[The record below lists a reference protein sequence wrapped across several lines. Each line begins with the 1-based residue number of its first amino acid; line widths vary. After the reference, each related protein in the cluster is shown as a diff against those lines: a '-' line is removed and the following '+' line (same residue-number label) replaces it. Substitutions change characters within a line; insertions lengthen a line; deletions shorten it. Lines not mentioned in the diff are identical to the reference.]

1 MSPSTSVPAKVRI
14 VASAAIVSNTS
25 TAANVPRT
33 GASFTALTTKEI
45 VFASETVPSEMLKTR
60 SPIPPKSEL
69 AFSLGVKTIPS
80 KFSTVNVS
88 PAAMRVPSANARVP
102 PVGRLSTVIVR
113 VSPSTSITE
122 TVNADAVSSV
132 NEKELVSRE
141 GASFTG
147 LTVKE
152 ILEVLELEPSLAVNT
167 RFPKEFKS
175 ELAFSAE
182 AKEMLESCE
191 VVN

>member
-1 MSPSTSVPAKVRI
+1 M
-14 VASAAIVSNTS
+14 
-25 TAANVPRT
+25 
-33 GASFTALTTKEI
+33 
-45 VFASETVPSEMLKTR
+45 FASETVPSEMLKTR
-60 SPIPPKSEL
+60 SPIPPKSEF

-80 KFSTVNVS
+80 KFSTVSVS
-88 PAAMRVPSANARVP
+88 PAAIRVPSASAKVP
-102 PVGRLSTVIVR
+102 PVGRLSTVIVS
-113 VSPSTSITE
+113 VSPSTSMTE

-132 NEKELVSRE
+132 NEKELVSKE

-147 LTVKE
+147 VTVKE
-152 ILEVLELEPSLAVNT
+152 ILEVLELEPSLAVKT

-182 AKEMLESCE
+182 AKEMLESSE

>member
-1 MSPSTSVPAKVRI
+1 M
-14 VASAAIVSNTS
+14 
-25 TAANVPRT
+25 
-33 GASFTALTTKEI
+33 
-45 VFASETVPSEMLKTR
+45 
-60 SPIPPKSEL
+60 
-69 AFSLGVKTIPS
+69 
-80 KFSTVNVS
+80 
-88 PAAMRVPSANARVP
+88 
-102 PVGRLSTVIVR
+102 
-113 VSPSTSITE
+113 TE

-132 NEKELVSRE
+132 NEKELVSNE

-147 LTVKE
+147 VTVKE

-167 RFPKEFKS
+167 RFPKEIKS